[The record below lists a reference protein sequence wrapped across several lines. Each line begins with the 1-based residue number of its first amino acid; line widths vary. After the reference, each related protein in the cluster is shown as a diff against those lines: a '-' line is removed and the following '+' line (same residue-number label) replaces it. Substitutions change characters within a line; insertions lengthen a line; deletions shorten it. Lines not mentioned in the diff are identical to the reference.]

1 MKLCIDA
8 DTIFRHVNRGLI
20 CRPLQSQVESD
31 SNNDIGD
38 VEIDAQGYCDTSGVQ
53 SLCVHLNMCNVVVG
67 VNSPG
72 NLSSVALCSRS
83 IRLQPRLHRR
93 RERRTRLLRHQR
105 RAIVVRRS
113 RHLHCRGWRQ
123 FQASKQASNL
133 PPSAVVA
140 SIRPQRRQHRR
151 RDRRTRLL
159 RHQRGAIVV
168 RLSHRQHCRGWRQFP
183 RRSVAGVKVIVLC
196 SCEQLARSARR
207 LRCRQLIQTFA
218 NEDIAKVESRL
229 SSVSEHTSLNHT
241 KSSGNHL

>member
-123 FQASKQASNL
+123 FQASKQAIYHPLQSQLVSDPNDD
-133 PPSAVVA
+133 STDAE
-140 SIRPQRRQHRR
+140 I
-151 RDRRTRLL
+151 
-159 RHQRGAIVV
+159 GAQGCCGT
-168 RLSHRQHCRGWRQFP
+168 S
-183 RRSVAGVKVIVLC
+183 GVQSLC
-196 SCEQLARSARR
+196 VYL
-207 LRCRQLIQTFA
+207 
-218 NEDIAKVESRL
+218 
-229 SSVSEHTSLNHT
+229 SVSTVVVGANSQGGALR
-241 KSSGNHL
+241 GLR